1 MKTGISGAKKYL
13 AAPATLPCGQQ
24 RLAAVPVG
32 ASLVGAL
39 FAVVLAVGM
48 IGCGQGTYPLDIFY
62 EMHYSQSYKPGEP
75 PRLAGVENAV
85 PWTSPDGPSAGSGWG
100 IPSPKSTAI
109 NTGEHLYTVNCS
121 LCHGA
126 SGKGDGPVLNL
137 MMEQYGYEPAV
148 TPDLTS
154 QVVTAMGFQGIQ
166 GMMVSGITVMPSFS
180 KLLTTEE
187 IEMIADYVM
196 TLE

>member
-13 AAPATLPCGQQ
+13 AAPAT
-24 RLAAVPVG
+24 RLAAVIV
-32 ASLVGAL
+32 L
-39 FAVVLAVGM
+39 LAVGM

-62 EMHYSQSYKPGEP
+62 EMHYSQSYRSGEP
-75 PRLAGVENAV
+75 PRLAGVEGAV
-85 PWTSPDGPSAGSGWG
+85 PVDW
-100 IPSPKSTAI
+100 IPAPKSTAI
-109 NTGEHLYTVNCS
+109 HTGEYLYEVNCS
-121 LCHGA
+121 MCHGV

-148 TPDLTS
+148 TADLTS
-154 QVVTAMGFQGIQ
+154 QVVTAMGLQGVQ

-187 IEMIADYVM
+187 MEMVAEYVM

>member
-13 AAPATLPCGQQ
+13 AAPAT
-24 RLAAVPVG
+24 RLAAVIV
-32 ASLVGAL
+32 L
-39 FAVVLAVGM
+39 LAVGM

-62 EMHYSQSYKPGEP
+62 EMHYSQSYKSGEP

-85 PWTSPDGPSAGSGWG
+85 PWTPPDGW
-100 IPSPKSTAI
+100 IPAPKSTAI

>member
-13 AAPATLPCGQQ
+13 AAPTT
-24 RLAAVPVG
+24 RLAAVIV
-32 ASLVGAL
+32 L
-39 FAVVLAVGM
+39 LAVGM

-62 EMHYSQSYKPGEP
+62 EMHYSQSYKSGEP

-85 PWTSPDGPSAGSGWG
+85 PVDW
-100 IPSPKSTAI
+100 IPAPKSTAI